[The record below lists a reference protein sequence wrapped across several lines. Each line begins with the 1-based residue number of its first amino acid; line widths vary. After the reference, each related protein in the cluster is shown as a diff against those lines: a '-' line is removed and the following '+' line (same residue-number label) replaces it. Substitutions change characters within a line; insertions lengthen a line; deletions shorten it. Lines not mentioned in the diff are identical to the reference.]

1 MSQPVS
7 ASGVINLIREIDQD
21 LPKLNSFLAEM
32 AANPAL
38 VSVAVTLF
46 PALKPF
52 EGHLSEV
59 KPWLDFFQ
67 KLADSLVKVFPTA

>member
-7 ASGVINLIREIDQD
+7 ATNVLTLIQEIDQD
-21 LPKLNSFLAEM
+21 LPKLNAFLSEL

-46 PALKPF
+46 PALAPF
-52 EGHLSEV
+52 QGHLAEI
-59 KPWLDFFQ
+59 KPWLDFFH
-67 KLADSLVKVFPTA
+67 KMVDGIVKAFPNA

>member
-7 ASGVINLIREIDQD
+7 ASNVLTLIQEIDQD
-21 LPKLNSFLAEM
+21 LPKLNAFLSEL

-38 VSVAVTLF
+38 VNVAVTLF
-46 PALKPF
+46 PALAPF
-52 EGHLSEV
+52 EGHLAQV

-67 KLADSLVKVFPTA
+67 KLADSLVKVMPTA